1 MDKLLKHLKEAWK
14 QLDEYIEPTY
24 PKGVKSSIFKKRG
37 VQGSVIPIKQYKFT
51 TSKGN
56 DVKVHFKVT
65 EEDGGITKNA
75 DIVFYVNDTLD
86 DSSSQKGG
94 SATDSEILSG
104 VLGIISKVSDRLNF
118 DTMTFEAWSGEGDV
132 KTIKG
137 LDFSKMKD
145 DLLNRLKKFLSNV
158 KNTEP
163 KILEPTERMR
173 ELAAQFG
180 RDPVYRPEFDKEK
193 LITIITKAI
202 NFIKEENPF
211 IEGILRYIEN
221 EYTGEVGSVVFKIF
235 PEFTEIHEMLKKAE
249 KIILSNTKEGY
260 KQKRNRREAI
270 YTKLINRYF
279 ADKWEISK
287 YYDKFTMVRKN
298 NYG

>member
-24 PKGVKSSIFKKRG
+24 PKGVKSSVFKKSG

-65 EEDGGITKNA
+65 DEDGGLLKNA

-86 DSSSQKGG
+86 DASSQKGG
-94 SATDSEILSG
+94 AITDPEILSG
-104 VLGIISKVSDRLNF
+104 VLGIISKVSDRLKF
-118 DTMTFEAWSGEGDV
+118 DTMTFEAWAGEGDV

-137 LDFSKMKD
+137 LDFSNMKD
-145 DLLNRLKKFLSNV
+145 NLLSKLKKFLSDV
-158 KNTEP
+158 KSTEP

-173 ELAAQFG
+173 DLAAKLG

-193 LITIITKAI
+193 LITMITNAI
-202 NFIKEENPF
+202 TYVKEENPY

-221 EYTGEVGSVVFKIF
+221 DYTGSVVFKIF
-235 PEFTEIHEMLKKAE
+235 PEFTEIHEMLKKAT
-249 KIILSNTKEGY
+249 KIVLSNTEEGY

-270 YTKLINRYF
+270 YTKLMDRYF

-287 YYDKFTMVRKN
+287 SYDMFTMVRK
-298 NYG
+298 